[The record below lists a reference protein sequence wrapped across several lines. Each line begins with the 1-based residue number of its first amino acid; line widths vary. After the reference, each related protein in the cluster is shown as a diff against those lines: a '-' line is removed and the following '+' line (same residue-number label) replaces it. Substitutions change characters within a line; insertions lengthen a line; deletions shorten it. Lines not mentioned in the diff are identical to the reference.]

1 MNYKIYILNKHLNPN
16 QRLIN
21 EFVNMFDWN
30 SFLIFIFH
38 YLLIIN
44 YFLNMIVFI
53 KMLIHYHY

>member
-21 EFVNMFDWN
+21 EFANMFDWN

-44 YFLNMIVFI
+44 YFLNTIVFI